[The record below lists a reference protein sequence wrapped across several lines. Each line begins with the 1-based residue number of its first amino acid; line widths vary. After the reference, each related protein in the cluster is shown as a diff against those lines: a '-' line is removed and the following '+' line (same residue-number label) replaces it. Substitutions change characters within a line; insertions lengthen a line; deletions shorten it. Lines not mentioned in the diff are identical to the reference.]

1 MLLFCETNQ
10 FHSLFLIHKFDCTNC
25 LHMSRSMVCISPE
38 AGSPRAAPADDN
50 VDVFRAG
57 QLKHTGE
64 VFFKANSN
72 AVSFV
77 LNF

>member
-1 MLLFCETNQ
+1 
-10 FHSLFLIHKFDCTNC
+10 
-25 LHMSRSMVCISPE
+25 MSRSMACISPE

-64 VFFKANSN
+64 GGGIFLKKTAT
-72 AVSFV
+72 
-77 LNF
+77 L